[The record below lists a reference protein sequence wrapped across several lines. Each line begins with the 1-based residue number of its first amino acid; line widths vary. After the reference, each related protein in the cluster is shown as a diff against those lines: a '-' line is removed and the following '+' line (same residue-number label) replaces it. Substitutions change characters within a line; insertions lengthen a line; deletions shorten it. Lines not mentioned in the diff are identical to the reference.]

1 MKASELIAAAKREI
15 GTCESPPNSNKVK
28 YNTWMYN
35 GKEVQGSQY
44 PWCAAFVSW
53 LFRDNQILCKKTASC
68 AEMLSWFEKKG
79 QLVKAPHPG
88 DIVFFKFSTNNRRTN
103 HVGIVESVDGKA
115 ILTIEGNTSLTS
127 NDNGGKVMLRK
138 RTGGFVAFARP
149 LYEDTEIQTVKSID
163 EIAREVIK
171 GKWGSGNDRRQRLT
185 AAGYNYADVQR
196 RVSEL
201 LCTKK

>member
-1 MKASELIAAAKREI
+1 MKSTELVAAAKREI
-15 GTCESPPNSNKVK
+15 GTCENPPNSNKVK

-35 GKEVQGSQY
+35 GKEVEGSQY

-68 AEMLSWFEKKG
+68 ADMLAWFEKKG
-79 QLVKAPHPG
+79 QLVKVPHPG

-115 ILTIEGNTSLTS
+115 IYTIEGNTSLTS

-138 RTGGFVAFARP
+138 RTGGMVAYARP
-149 LYEDTEIQTVKSID
+149 LYSDTPVKSTTV
-163 EIAREVIK
+163 IAREVIA
-171 GKWGSGNDRRQRLT
+171 GMWGSGNARRQKLT
-185 AAGYNYADVQR
+185 AAGFNFREIQDEVNRILSA
-196 RVSEL
+196 E
-201 LCTKK
+201 KK